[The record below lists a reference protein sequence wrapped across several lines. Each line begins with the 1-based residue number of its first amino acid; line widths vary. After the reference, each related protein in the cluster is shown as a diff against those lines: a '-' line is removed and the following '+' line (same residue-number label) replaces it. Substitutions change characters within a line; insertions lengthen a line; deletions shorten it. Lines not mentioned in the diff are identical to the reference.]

1 MKAKPTSKKPRAR
14 TERAKPRS
22 VQRVVRRQRRCQW
35 LTELKSL
42 EDCGDVATHVLVDCG
57 LCYCRLHAK
66 VLMPHT
72 FLEPLLPNDR
82 TELRLPGSAATTT
95 PKI

>member
-1 MKAKPTSKKPRAR
+1 MKAKRTSKLKRAR

-35 LTELKSL
+35 LTELKGW
-42 EDCGDVATHVLVDCG
+42 EDCGDVATHVRVDCG

-66 VLMPHT
+66 VLMPHA
-72 FLEPLLPNDR
+72 FLEPLPPN
-82 TELRLPGSAATTT
+82 TGISESHEES
-95 PKI
+95 